1 MTTQKSYLVSPEPL
15 ESIYDFLDLCEQI
28 LIAAFKHP
36 DNNRLHLRQLDNID
50 QQCQAVQ
57 MMFVDELFKTSFTR
71 EDRSRILREFNA
83 YLDDV
88 LSWFQDAVQNGN
100 MNRVTLSRLR
110 KTRGTIFTEFI
121 SAERHAALAAD
132 SRTADILDDLD
143 DLDDLDRHIILLYQ
157 KAELCR
163 SKGGVV
169 RYPSD
174 AQIAQAAYRARIT
187 TSRFTKQAISKRR
200 EKLRRMGLMPATKD
214 KAKRCPDKL
223 IDDMQGDNSRGKNQG
238 KDKIRMKF

>member
-132 SRTADILDDLD
+132 SRTAE
-143 DLDDLDRHIILLYQ
+143 II
-157 KAELCR
+157 AEVKR
-163 SKGGVV
+163 KTQQ
-169 RYPSD
+169 PP
-174 AQIAQAAYRARIT
+174 AAAKVEVEF
-187 TSRFTKQAISKRR
+187 SRFSESKHGRGSKLLLENMAVSSVGVKENVNMYGKQPQNVKDMLKRNGY
-200 EKLRRMGLMPATKD
+200 EEL
-214 KAKRCPDKL
+214 AKCIHARKGYIRFNPPTTL
-223 IDDMQGDNSRGKNQG
+223 IIK
-238 KDKIRMKF
+238 K